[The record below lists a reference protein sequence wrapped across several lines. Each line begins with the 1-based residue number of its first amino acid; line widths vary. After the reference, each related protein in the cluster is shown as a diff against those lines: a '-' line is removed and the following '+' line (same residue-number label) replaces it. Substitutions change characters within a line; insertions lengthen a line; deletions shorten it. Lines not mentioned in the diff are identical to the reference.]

1 MGTSWIGA
9 GGGGGKE
16 LSRRV
21 GSSGHAGDVG
31 GGAFWLY
38 QGVFRGGVP
47 RRRGGSPHASCVC
60 AQWVRFFVTPGTP
73 LTMGF
78 SRQEYW
84 SGLPF
89 PPQGD
94 LPNPGIE
101 PASSALQAYS

>member
-9 GGGGGKE
+9 GGGGRKE

-47 RRRGGSPHASCVC
+47 WRRGAVLMPRVCVLSGSDS
-60 AQWVRFFVTPGTP
+60 
-73 LTMGF
+73 L
-78 SRQEYW
+78 
-84 SGLPF
+84 
-89 PPQGD
+89 
-94 LPNPGIE
+94 
-101 PASSALQAYS
+101 